1 MIDIE
6 ISNAE
11 NRQDIAA
18 VHRML
23 SNSYW
28 SENIPIDVVEAA
40 IGSSFCVGAYAKD
53 GSQVGFAR
61 LVTDYATFAYLC
73 DVIVDEDWRG
83 KGIGK
88 QMVASLRCILLA
100 TRDAHSLYERFGFKA
115 ISTPGSLMEIT
126 RPEIYGSGAEGEIHD
141 RDDCHRRS
149 VDYPMISGCN

>member
-23 SNSYW
+23 SNTYW

-40 IGSSFCVGAYAKD
+40 IGNSFCVGAYAKD

-88 QMVASLRCILLA
+88 QMVASLPGHSFVSGLRRVLLA

-115 ISTPGSLMEIT
+115 VSSPGSLMEIT
-126 RPEIYGSGAEGEIHD
+126 RPEIYVSGTEGEIHD
-141 RDDCHRRS
+141 
-149 VDYPMISGCN
+149 

>member
-23 SNSYW
+23 SGSYW
-28 SENIPIDVVEAA
+28 SAKIPIDVVEAA
-40 IGSSFCVGAYAKD
+40 IGNSFCVGAYAKD

-88 QMVASLRCILLA
+88 QMVASLRRVLLA

-141 RDDCHRRS
+141 
-149 VDYPMISGCN
+149 